1 MPSKKSMGSGSA
13 ARGPLSKERTF
24 SSQSK
29 RIIDEIKEQEAIVG
43 AELEEGTIQ
52 IFDEKAETIEK
63 GQEQI
68 SDGNIGNL
76 QKMNTMPIINLE
88 ENQSQQ
94 PNSQGLTSKLK
105 KAQRPAPKEKFP
117 ELRTVWKDFDEG
129 MLLEYINKAKEY
141 KERYFEEP
149 QEFGNSKDAENL
161 ICQEM
166 LSTELEQEEM
176 RLEAKEDRNN

>member
-1 MPSKKSMGSGSA
+1 
-13 ARGPLSKERTF
+13 
-24 SSQSK
+24 
-29 RIIDEIKEQEAIVG
+29 
-43 AELEEGTIQ
+43 
-52 IFDEKAETIEK
+52 
-63 GQEQI
+63 
-68 SDGNIGNL
+68 
-76 QKMNTMPIINLE
+76 MNTMPIINLE
-88 ENQSQQ
+88 ENESQQ